1 MYDYNALKTYIY
13 KIVGILYDVHNEL
26 GAGLNES
33 IYQEGLMLELERR
46 NIPYEREFSFHPV
59 YKGKEMN
66 ASFRLDFLVNDDLII
81 ELKAVSEISDDHRAQ
96 LFNYMHL
103 IKPDAGIL
111 VNFSPKSCVIERYL
125 YDVKNNII
133 CTIDGYPINRKR

>member
-1 MYDYNALKTYIY
+1 
-13 KIVGILYDVHNEL
+13 
-26 GAGLNES
+26 
-33 IYQEGLMLELERR
+33 
-46 NIPYEREFSFHPV
+46 
-59 YKGKEMN
+59 
-66 ASFRLDFLVNDDLII
+66 
-81 ELKAVSEISDDHRAQ
+81 
-96 LFNYMHL
+96 MHL